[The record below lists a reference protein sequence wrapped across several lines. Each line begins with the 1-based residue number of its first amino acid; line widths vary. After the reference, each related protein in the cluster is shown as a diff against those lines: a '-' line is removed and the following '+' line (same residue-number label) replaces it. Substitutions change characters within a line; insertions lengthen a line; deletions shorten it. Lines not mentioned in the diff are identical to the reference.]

1 MAINELTEVA
11 KKQTF
16 KNGTTHLR
24 IEDKNTGKFIRYEM
38 QLDEDP
44 IMFFGKYKGQA
55 FSKIYEENEGYFDW
69 LLEQDW
75 LKDNVRNTI
84 THFLDNQE

>member
-1 MAINELTEVA
+1 MIDDTCEIA
-11 KKQTF
+11 KEQTF

-24 IEDKNTGKFIRYEM
+24 IEDKNTGKFIRYER
-38 QLDEDP
+38 QLDADP
-44 IMFFGKYKGQA
+44 EMFFGKYKGQK
-55 FSKIYEENEGYFDW
+55 FSEILEENEGYFDW

-84 THFLDNQE
+84 THFIDNHE